1 MPAGV
6 YFDLRHI
13 FRLEMFRRED
23 ARRGDKFQLRY
34 LYIGNCKHRDMQEY
48 FDGVILF
55 SYEHLLSCYRII
67 LTQVILFDNCRQDTL
82 KHIDMRLMG
91 W

>member
-55 SYEHLLSCYRII
+55 
-67 LTQVILFDNCRQDTL
+67 
-82 KHIDMRLMG
+82 
-91 W
+91 